1 MREISLKDI
10 YESLLRRMALVVVFP
25 VIAVIVT
32 AAIVFF
38 VEDPVYTSSAS
49 MYVLNKQNTENNS
62 INYSDLQSSAMLTA
76 DYREIILSKRVLS
89 EVAEEYHMSVA
100 AIKSGTRV
108 STANDTRVLVISVTM
123 EDPVLAAN
131 LANAIGKE
139 FAITVVEIMEVDNVS
154 FVDYAELSTRP
165 SAPDKAN
172 NILIAGVLGLIVG
185 MVIAACIDIFNTTIR
200 TVDDVEK
207 HLNLTVLARIPRIE
221 EKKNGNR

>member
-1 MREISLKDI
+1 MREILLKDI
-10 YESLLRRMALVVVFP
+10 YESILRRMLLVVVFP

-32 AAIVFF
+32 AAVVFF
-38 VEDPVYTSSAS
+38 IEDPVYTSSAS
-49 MYVLNKQNTENNS
+49 MYVLNKQDTENNS

-89 EVAEEYHMSVA
+89 EVADEYHMSVA

-108 STANDTRVLVISVTM
+108 STANDTRVLLISVTM

-154 FVDYAELSTRP
+154 FVDYAELSSRP

>member
-10 YESLLRRMALVVVFP
+10 YESILRRMLLVVIFP

-32 AAIVFF
+32 AAFVFF
-38 VEDPVYTSSAS
+38 FEDPVYTSSAS

-89 EVAEEYHMSVA
+89 EVADEYNMSVS
-100 AIKSGTRV
+100 AIKSRTKV
-108 STANDTRVLVISVTM
+108 TTANDTRVLVISVTM

-139 FAITVVEIMEVDNVS
+139 FATTVVEIMEVDNVS
-154 FVDYAELSTRP
+154 FVDYAELSPRP
-165 SAPDKAN
+165 SAPDKPEG
-172 NILIAGVLGLIVG
+172 LLMAGVLGLIVG